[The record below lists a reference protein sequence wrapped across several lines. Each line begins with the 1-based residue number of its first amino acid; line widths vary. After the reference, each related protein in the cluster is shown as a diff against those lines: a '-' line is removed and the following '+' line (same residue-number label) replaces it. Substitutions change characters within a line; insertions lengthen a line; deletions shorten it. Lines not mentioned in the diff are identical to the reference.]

1 MRPLPAAASSARCC
15 AHGARRPTAIRPP
28 PPPTHARASPP
39 GGPDDGAT
47 YALKSLRKEVLL
59 RRNQIEHT
67 KTERAILQSVNH
79 PFIVALRYAFQT
91 ADKLYLVT
99 DFASGGELF
108 FWLKR
113 DRFFAQSRAR
123 IYAAELVL
131 ALEHLHSMDVV
142 YRDLKPENILLDGE
156 GHIKLTDFGLSKM
169 QVTGFG
175 PEGGTK
181 TFCGTP
187 EYLAPEV
194 RLMGGG
200 GGATARAHLSPRQ
213 HSRARPR
220 RSRRSWRTPAT
231 ARPSTGG
238 RWARCCTR

>member
-1 MRPLPAAASSARCC
+1 MHLKIVHGCPRTASR
-15 AHGARRPTAIRPP
+15 
-28 PPPTHARASPP
+28 
-39 GGPDDGAT
+39 
-47 YALKSLRKEVLL
+47 
-59 RRNQIEHT
+59 
-67 KTERAILQSVNH
+67 
-79 PFIVALRYAFQT
+79 VA
-91 ADKLYLVT
+91 

-113 DRFFAQSRAR
+113 ERAFSQARVR

-131 ALEHLHSMDVV
+131 ALEHLHAMDVV
-142 YRDLKPENILLDGE
+142 YRDMKPENILLDGE

-194 RLMGGG
+194 LEDTGAWPETGTWLHVHRALYCFAGVQGCWLRCEALRLPGRVFAIPGCVSQL
-200 GGATARAHLSPRQ
+200 AHFEARECEEHA
-213 HSRARPR
+213 
-220 RSRRSWRTPAT
+220 
-231 ARPSTGG
+231 G
-238 RWARCCTR
+238 RGLACVV